1 MTDTASR
8 LELPQQVTNES
19 RIVITL
25 EFHSGITT
33 QIETPWQGY
42 KPGNRFPTR
51 PGSARGTWLTQ
62 VELDGMV
69 DREVDRVNGIIGP
82 DPRIARAQPLVTV
95 TREDRRTVSTVQV
108 TKTNVRADR
117 YAPPAKENPNV

>member
-42 KPGNRFPTR
+42 KPGLRFPTR
-51 PGSARGTWLTQ
+51 PGSARGTWFTQ

-69 DREVDRVNGIIGP
+69 DREVARVNGIIGP
-82 DPRIARAQPLVTV
+82 DPRIAGAQPLVTV
-95 TREDRRTVSTVQV
+95 TREDRRTVSTIQV
-108 TKTNVRADR
+108 TTALVLADR